1 MLLTIYLQYKIAV
14 THLIYV
20 RFELHILK
28 AQDIT
33 VLLYFFASELLKN
46 LVQALLECFWQ
57 SPEVKLCFNSD
68 DCGKCGGARRDRT
81 ADLLRARQALSQLSY
96 GPFLTWFFSFGGAAL
111 VVHPVTYISTL
122 LRSLQRIFYQRQK
135 FCVRNIVQGH
145 IIFAD
150 WIFRLTEHIGICK
163 SG

>member
-46 LVQALLECFWQ
+46 LVQALLECF
-57 SPEVKLCFNSD
+57 
-68 DCGKCGGARRDRT
+68 
-81 ADLLRARQALSQLSY
+81 
-96 GPFLTWFFSFGGAAL
+96 
-111 VVHPVTYISTL
+111 
-122 LRSLQRIFYQRQK
+122 
-135 FCVRNIVQGH
+135 
-145 IIFAD
+145 
-150 WIFRLTEHIGICK
+150 
-163 SG
+163 